1 MKQELIL
8 EQLEELAE
16 KLSIK
21 LQYEDL
27 KKSGIKLRGGSCRV
41 EEENRIIIDKR
52 LKVNEKVE
60 ILANELS
67 KLNLD
72 DVFIP
77 PRIKSLLGKDKK
89 EEKSEETNEPSPQ

>member
-8 EQLEELAE
+8 EQLEDLAE

-41 EEENRIIIDKR
+41 VEEKRIIIDKR

-67 KLNLD
+67 KLNLEN
-72 DVFIP
+72 VFIS
-77 PRIKSLLGKDKK
+77 PRIKSLLGKE
-89 EEKSEETNEPSPQ
+89 EEKSEEKTESSG

>member
-21 LQYEDL
+21 VQYEDL
-27 KKSGIKLRGGSCRV
+27 KKAGIKLRGGSCRV
-41 EEENRIIIDKR
+41 EDENRIIIDKR
-52 LKVNEKVE
+52 LRINEKVE

-67 KLNLD
+67 KLNLEN
-72 DVFIP
+72 VYIP
-77 PRIKSLLGKDKK
+77 PRIKSILGIEENDEAVK
-89 EEKSEETNEPSPQ
+89 ESPQ